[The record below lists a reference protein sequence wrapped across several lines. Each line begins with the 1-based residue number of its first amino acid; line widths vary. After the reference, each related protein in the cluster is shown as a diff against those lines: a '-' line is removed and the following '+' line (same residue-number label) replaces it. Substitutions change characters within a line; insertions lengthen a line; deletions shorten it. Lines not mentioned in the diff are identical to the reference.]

1 MANKIIITWDDSNT
15 NISIEG
21 EKPMPTSSLLGV
33 LEYAKLMLFEK
44 REKSN
49 EL

>member
-21 EKPMPTSSLLGV
+21 EKPMPTRNLLGV
-33 LEYAKLMLFEK
+33 LELAKLMIFEK
-44 REKSN
+44 KVPQE
-49 EL
+49 EE